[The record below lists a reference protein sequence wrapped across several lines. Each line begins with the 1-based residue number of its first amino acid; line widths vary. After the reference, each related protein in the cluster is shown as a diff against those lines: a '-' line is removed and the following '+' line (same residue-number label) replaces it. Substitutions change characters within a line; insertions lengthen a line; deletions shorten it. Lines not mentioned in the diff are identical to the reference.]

1 MSYPE
6 FDDFILGIG
15 HVSDEPNG
23 FTLLE
28 AGRFLSNLQKLAADI
43 EAQPEPLESE
53 FAAPAQDV
61 VQTCLAIAAQ
71 LLHAH
76 TAYTVYGAA
85 LRGPSYK
92 ALADEFADIAA
103 GDLDDVKYFMTR
115 ANVIADGAPLQLPV
129 VPSPPALDDE
139 VQMIQHI
146 IAGSDR
152 LISLLKT
159 LRVQVGE
166 HPMKYTVEAQI
177 DDEQAHYDRLVKLL
191 PRGTPHTST
200 PAQKVSHLVAAV
212 KRASAEAV
220 VNAEVV
226 GAMQQAKQESAF
238 FQQQVAAQQQ
248 ATAQVQQQL
257 EQVSAQAQ
265 QAQQQLQMVQQ
276 QADMQAQQAQQA
288 TQMATQAQTEA
299 AANAEAKMRLAMR
312 IQQFRQQIADALA
325 QDPVQEEGA
334 MPEPGMPTTQ
344 TAPQQ
349 QAAAEQ
355 QAMAE
360 QQGAAQ
366 PASSPASSRAAKE
379 TEQAQRAQADA
390 EKQTAQAQQ
399 AQQEDAAKG
408 KVAGLIA
415 RLKTAAPNVA
425 TVVSRGGR
433 GGRAAAGPAKSLM
446 RTFTNTPEG
455 VEMNLADR
463 MRRALSM
470 GIPMDHIV
478 KRNSEIMAAKAL
490 PPQLYAGARTTPA
503 AAVVRNTRPQ
513 APTAAERVPFQAV
526 LRGTSPG
533 DMPRNTRRVVAAPRP
548 SRPALKR
555 TNYGIDLNE
564 LKAYAAARG
573 HDVSGIK
580 TAAIPLTKKWFVASA
595 GAGLAEGLQKNP
607 EHAKALGSALA
618 QGMADNKAALTS
630 MAETTGHSFGSQ
642 ASKAVKDAEI
652 LEKATEMAG
661 KLGRG
666 ARNVAIGGGALGALY
681 LTHKGLGHYSKL
693 KGQAQEQRR
702 LDQQE
707 RLLAALEHR
716 GNGAPKRRAA
726 PRATELPG
734 APVRNTIQPRFSSN
748 TDVGTMS

>member
-15 HVSDEPNG
+15 HASDEPNG

-92 ALADEFADIAA
+92 ALADEFADIAE

-115 ANVIADGAPLQLPV
+115 ANVIADGTPLQLPV

-177 DDEQAHYDRLVKLL
+177 DDEQAHHDRLVKLL
-191 PRGTPHTST
+191 PRGVPHTAT

-220 VNAEVV
+220 MNAEVV

-238 FQQQVAAQQQ
+238 FQQQIAAQQQ

-366 PASSPASSRAAKE
+366 PASGAASSRAAKE

-399 AQQEDAAKG
+399 AVQEDAAKG

-415 RLKTAAPNVA
+415 RLKTAAPNAA
-425 TVVSRGGR
+425 TVVSRGAR
-433 GGRAAAGPAKSLM
+433 SASGPAKSLM
-446 RTFTNTPEG
+446 QTFTNTPEG
-455 VEMNLADR
+455 IEMNLADR

-478 KRNSEIMAAKAL
+478 KRNSEIMSAKTL

-503 AAVVRNTRPQ
+503 AAAVRNARPQ

-564 LKAYAAARG
+564 LKSYAAARG

-580 TAAIPLTKKWFVASA
+580 TSSW
-595 GAGLAEGLQKNP
+595 NP
-607 EHAKALGSALA
+607 VKALGGWVVEGGMNKFKETHPEGLRGISRSMSDAAAERIVERSEEAAKRVLRENAIVETAQDALKSARTGGKVLA
-618 QGMADNKAALTS
+618 GL
-630 MAETTGHSFGSQ
+630 G
-642 ASKAVKDAEI
+642 V
-652 LEKATEMAG
+652 AG
-661 KLGRG
+661 LGAYGLNRG
-666 ARNVAIGGGALGALY
+666 AY
-681 LTHKGLGHYSKL
+681 HYEKL
-693 KGQAQEQRR
+693 KQQANDRRR
-702 LDQQE
+702 LEQQQQ
-707 RLLAALEHR
+707 LLETLARQRGGSSPRHR
-716 GNGAPKRRAA
+716 DRAPSRS
-726 PRATELPG
+726 TELPG